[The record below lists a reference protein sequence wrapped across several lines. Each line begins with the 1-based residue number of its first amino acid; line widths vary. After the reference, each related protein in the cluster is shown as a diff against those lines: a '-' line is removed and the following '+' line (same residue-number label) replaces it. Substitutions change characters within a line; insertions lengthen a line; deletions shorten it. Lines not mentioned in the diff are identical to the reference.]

1 MTVTHSSTINHQSIS
16 QEILRAIEA
25 LQYGSIEITVHDG
38 RVTQIEK
45 REKLRFQAA
54 EHKYSPT
61 VKNSGK
67 P

>member
-1 MTVTHSSTINHQSIS
+1 MTTIQRSAINHQNIS
-16 QEILRAIEA
+16 QEILRVIEA

-54 EHKYSPT
+54 EQKYSPT